1 MTTYLDPNIQTRLAE
16 KKKILDQYRPF
27 PKPILE
33 RLREQFIIE
42 WTYNSNAIE
51 GNTLTLRET
60 MLVLERGI
68 TVKGKSLREHFEVT
82 NHRAAIFELE
92 KIIQVKKKISEESIL
107 KLHAHILDNIDDRYA
122 GVYRRENVRILG
134 ARLIP
139 PSPYKVPMLMKDFF
153 AWLHENPEKLSV
165 IELAAVAHYKFVS
178 IHPFIDGN
186 GRTGRLFMN
195 LLLMQYGYPPAVILV
210 NDRKKYYDVLNSA
223 NLGDIKPFV
232 QFIAQSVERSIGLYL
247 DAIEPKT
254 DESHAGKEYIL
265 LKDAAKDSRYS
276 QEYLSLLARRAKIH
290 AIKKGRDWYTTEDT
304 VEDYEIIHSKNL
316 QKKLQDSLDS
326 GTSDLSI

>member
-1 MTTYLDPNIQTRLAE
+1 
-16 KKKILDQYRPF
+16 
-27 PKPILE
+27 
-33 RLREQFIIE
+33 
-42 WTYNSNAIE
+42 
-51 GNTLTLRET
+51 

-92 KIIQVKKKISEESIL
+92 KIIQVKEKISEESIL
-107 KLHAHILDNIDDRYA
+107 KLHAHILDNIDDHYA
-122 GVYRRENVRILG
+122 GVYRRESVRILG

-153 AWLHENPEKLSV
+153 VWLHENPEKLSV

-210 NDRKKYYDVLNSA
+210 NDRKKYYNVLNSA

-316 QKKLQDSLDS
+316 QRKLQDSLDS